1 VKQQEGIELD
11 ANKMVPNAGL
21 KAVSKLMLNSFWGK
35 FGMRDNLN
43 QTEFVFNQKRFG
55 DIVRSKSKKI
65 HDIHVVSDDCVM
77 VTFSEEDDYNEG
89 NNTSNLAIAALTTSY
104 ARLRLLKMLR
114 QLDDRVLYF
123 DTDSVIYTSKPGDWE
138 PERGNIL
145 GDWDNQLEQGES
157 HIVSFA
163 SLGPKTYSYI
173 TDTGRVEI
181 KAKGISQNGYTENI
195 LGADLKQTGVALTGE
210 TFARLLDNKEDKLQ
224 VVYPSHLKKNSKD
237 CSIRSVV
244 LSKTIR
250 PVYDKRIL
258 HSDFTTRAY
267 GTKL

>member
-1 VKQQEGIELD
+1 MKQQEGIELD

-89 NNTSNLAIAALTTSY
+89 NNTSNLAIAALATSY

-145 GDWDNQLEQGES
+145 GDWDNQLELGES

-181 KAKGISQNGYTENI
+181 KAKRISQNGYTGNI
-195 LGADLKQTGVALTGE
+195 LGADLKQTGVALAGE

-250 PVYDKRIL
+250 PVNDKRIL
-258 HSDFTTRAY
+258 HS
-267 GTKL
+267 